1 MPSAFDRIDFAP
13 PAQPGKLRA
22 MGLAILAHLLL
33 VGALTWGVNWKSKPT
48 TITAEAEL
56 WASVPQQAAPR
67 AVTPPPPPPEPVVP
81 PKPVPKPA
89 PAPPPPE
96 KAPDIVEKQDK
107 PLKKPVEKT
116 PEKPP
121 EKPPEPKPVAKP
133 EVPKVDPAL
142 AKLAAQKEA
151 QRVAAAET
159 EQREKDRQAAI
170 DRSLKSAGSGAPDSP
185 GTAAKSSGPSSGY
198 ASRVAARV
206 KPNIVFSGSLS
217 NNPSV
222 EIDVRLAP
230 DGTVLGKP
238 QVTKSSGSRE
248 WDEAVVRA
256 IEKTEVFPRDV
267 NGTVPSN
274 VTISSRPSDVN

>member
-22 MGLAILAHLLL
+22 MGLAVLAHLLL
-33 VGALTWGVNWKSKPT
+33 LGALTWGVNWKSKPT
-48 TITAEAEL
+48 TVTAEAEL
-56 WASVPQQAAPR
+56 WASIPQQAAPR
-67 AVTPPPPPPEPVVP
+67 AVTPPPPPPEPVQ

-89 PAPPPPE
+89 PAPPPE

-107 PLKKPVEKT
+107 PPKKPV
-116 PEKPP
+116 EKPP

-133 EVPKVDPAL
+133 EAPKVDPAA
-142 AKLAAQKEA
+142 AKREAQKEA
-151 QRVAAAET
+151 QRIAAVET

-198 ASRVAARV
+198 AARVAARV
-206 KPNIVFSGSLS
+206 KPNIVFAGNLP
-217 NNPSV
+217 NNPFV
-222 EIDVRLAP
+222 DIEVRLAP
-230 DGTVLGKP
+230 DGTVLGRP
-238 QVTKSSGSRE
+238 RVIKSSGNKE

-256 IEKTEVFPRDV
+256 IEKTEVFPRDID
-267 NGTVPSN
+267 GKVPSS
-274 VTISSRPSDVN
+274 VPISARPSDIN

>member
-22 MGLAILAHLLL
+22 MGLAVLAHLLL
-33 VGALTWGVNWKSKPT
+33 LGALTWGVNWKSKPT
-48 TITAEAEL
+48 TVTAEAEL
-56 WASVPQQAAPR
+56 WSSIPQQAAPR
-67 AVTPPPPPPEPVVP
+67 AATPPSPPPEPVVQ

-89 PAPPPPE
+89 PAPPPE

-107 PLKKPVEKT
+107 PPKKPV
-116 PEKPP
+116 

-133 EVPKVDPAL
+133 EVPKVDPAV

-198 ASRVAARV
+198 AARVAARV
-206 KPNIVFSGSLS
+206 KPNIVFSGSLP
-217 NNPSV
+217 NNPFV
-222 EIDVRLAP
+222 DIEVRLAP
-230 DGTVLGKP
+230 DGTVLGRP
-238 QVTKSSGSRE
+238 RVTKSSGSKE

-267 NGTVPSN
+267 DGKVPGS
-274 VTISSRPSDVN
+274 VPISARPSDIN

>member
-22 MGLAILAHLLL
+22 MGLAVLAHLLL
-33 VGALTWGVNWKSKPT
+33 LGALTWGVNWKSKPT
-48 TITAEAEL
+48 TVTVEAEL
-56 WASVPQQAAPR
+56 WSSIPQQAAPR
-67 AVTPPPPPPEPVVP
+67 AATPPPPPPEPVVQ

-89 PAPPPPE
+89 PAPPPE

-107 PLKKPVEKT
+107 PPKKPV
-116 PEKPP
+116 EKPP

-133 EVPKVDPAL
+133 EVPKVDPAV

-206 KPNIVFSGSLS
+206 KPNIVFTGSLPS
-217 NNPSV
+217 NPSV
-222 EIDVRLAP
+222 EVDVRLAP

-238 QVTKSSGSRE
+238 RVIKSSGSKE

-267 NGTVPSN
+267 DGKAPASVP
-274 VTISSRPSDVN
+274 ISARPSDIN

>member
-22 MGLAILAHLLL
+22 MGLAVLAHLLL
-33 VGALTWGVNWKSKPT
+33 LGALTWGVNWKSKPT
-48 TITAEAEL
+48 TMTAEAEL
-56 WASVPQQAAPR
+56 WSSIPQQAAPR
-67 AVTPPPPPPEPVVP
+67 AVTPPPTPPEPVVQ

-89 PAPPPPE
+89 PLPPPE

-107 PLKKPVEKT
+107 PPKKPA
-116 PEKPP
+116 EKPP

-142 AKLAAQKEA
+142 AKREAQKEV
-151 QRVAAAET
+151 QRKAAEDT
-159 EQREKDRQAAI
+159 ALREKDRQAAI
-170 DRSLKSAGSGAPDSP
+170 DRSLKSAGSGAADSP

-198 ASRVAARV
+198 GSRIAARV
-206 KPNIVFSGSLS
+206 KPNIVFSGTLAG
-217 NNPSV
+217 NPSV
-222 EIDVRLAP
+222 EIEVRLAP

-238 QVTKSSGSRE
+238 RVTKSSGSKE

-267 NGTVPSN
+267 DGKVPGTVP
-274 VTISSRPSDVN
+274 ISARPSDIN

>member
-22 MGLAILAHLLL
+22 MGLAVLAHLLL
-33 VGALTWGVNWKSKPT
+33 LGALTWGVNWKSKPT
-48 TITAEAEL
+48 TVTAEAEL
-56 WASVPQQAAPR
+56 WSSIPQQASPR
-67 AVTPPPPPPEPVVP
+67 SVTPPPPPPIVQ

-89 PAPPPPE
+89 PAPPPE

-107 PLKKPVEKT
+107 PPKKPA
-116 PEKPP
+116 EKPP

-133 EVPKVDPAL
+133 EVPKVDPAV

-170 DRSLKSAGSGAPDSP
+170 DRSLKSAGNGAPESP

-198 ASRVAARV
+198 FGRIAARV
-206 KPNIVFSGSLS
+206 KPNIVFTGSLP
-217 NNPSV
+217 NNPIV
-222 EIDVRLAP
+222 DIEVRLAP
-230 DGTVLGKP
+230 DGTVLGRP
-238 QVTKSSGSRE
+238 RVTKSSGSKE

-267 NGTVPSN
+267 DGKVPSS
-274 VTISSRPSDVN
+274 VPISARPSDIN